1 MKITQIDVIKVRVPY
16 HEGIYEL
23 MTRRNLYQIDYVY
36 KVHTDVGL
44 VGIGDGAFQ
53 ADDVV
58 ERYIGRNPFEFM
70 NGWAP
75 TPLQQAFYDIM
86 GKALGVPVHQLLGEK
101 VHDKTSFGYWSIDMT
116 PEEWA
121 SEAQHAYALGYR
133 LHKIKARPWFEVLEQ
148 VEAITAVVPD
158 DYQLRVDA
166 NDSFE
171 TPERTLEVIR
181 QLQDH
186 NIESFETPIPQADIA
201 GYQEI
206 KQHTEVPITIHFGN
220 PDPIDAIRAKM
231 NDSFIIAYPDS
242 RAANAKREAIISDAA
257 HLPVWIQIVG
267 LGITT
272 CYVMHL
278 AAVMPNATMPSIT
291 LNALRAFDLVTP
303 STIPLVD
310 GYATIPDKPGLGVEL
325 DENAL
330 DNCRV

>member
-1 MKITQIDVIKVRVPY
+1 MKITDIDVIKVKVPY
-16 HEGIYEL
+16 HEGINEL

-36 KVHTDVGL
+36 KVHTDAGL
-44 VGIGDGAFQ
+44 IGIGDGALQ
-53 ADDVV
+53 SEDVV
-58 ERYIGRNPFEFM
+58 QRYIGRNPFAFM
-70 NGWAP
+70 AGWAP

-121 SEAQHAYALGYR
+121 AEAQHAYALGYR

-148 VEAITAVVPD
+148 VSAISAVVPD
-158 DYQLRVDA
+158 DYRLRVDA

-171 TPERTLEVIR
+171 TPEHTLEVAR
-181 QLQDH
+181 QLQDY
-186 NIESFETPIPQADIA
+186 NIESLETPIPQADIA

-206 KQHTEVPITIHFGN
+206 KRNTDIPITIHFGN
-220 PDPIDAIRAKM
+220 PDPIEAIRAKM

-278 AAVMPNATMPSIT
+278 AAVMPNATMSAIT
-291 LNALRAFDLVTP
+291 LNALRAYDLVMP

-310 GYATIPDKPGLGVEL
+310 GYATVPDKPGLGVEL
-325 DENAL
+325 DEDAL

>member
-1 MKITQIDVIKVRVPY
+1 MKITEIDVIKVKVPY
-16 HEGIYEL
+16 HDGINEL
-23 MTRRNLYQIDYVY
+23 MERRNLYQIDYVY

-44 VGIGDGAFQ
+44 VGIGDGSLQ
-53 ADDVV
+53 SEGVIQG
-58 ERYIGRNPFEFM
+58 YIGKNPFAFM
-70 NGWAP
+70 NGLAP
-75 TPLQQAFYDIM
+75 TPLQQAFYDLM

-101 VHDKTSFGYWSIDMT
+101 VHDKTAFGYWSIDMT

-121 SEAQHAYALGYR
+121 SEAEHAYALGYR
-133 LHKIKARPWFEVLEQ
+133 LHKIKARPWFEVREQ
-148 VEAITAVVPD
+148 VEAITAVVPET
-158 DYQLRVDA
+158 YQLRVDA

-171 TPERTLEVIR
+171 TPARTLEVAR
-181 QLQDH
+181 QLRDY

-206 KQHTEVPITIHFGN
+206 KQHTDMPITIHFGN
-220 PDPIDAIRAKM
+220 PDPVEAIRAGM

-242 RAANAKREAIISDAA
+242 RAANAKREAMISDAA

-267 LGITT
+267 LGMTT
-272 CYVMHL
+272 CYVTHL
-278 AAVMPNATMPSIT
+278 AAVMPNATMPAIT

-310 GYATIPDKPGLGVEL
+310 GYATVPDKPGLGVEL
-325 DENAL
+325 DEDAL

>member
-1 MKITQIDVIKVRVPY
+1 MKITQIDVIKVEVPY
-16 HEGIYEL
+16 HEGIDEL
-23 MTRRNLYQIDYVY
+23 MTRRNLYQVDYVY
-36 KVHTDVGL
+36 KVHTNTGII
-44 VGIGDGAFQ
+44 GIGDGVGLSEDIVQ
-53 ADDVV
+53 Q
-58 ERYIGRNPFEFM
+58 YIGKNPFAFM
-70 NGWAP
+70 NGLAP
-75 TPLQQAFYDIM
+75 TPLQQAFYDII

-121 SEAQHAYALGYR
+121 AEAKHAYALGYR
-133 LHKIKARPWFEVLEQ
+133 LHKIKARPWFEVLDQ
-148 VEAITAVVPD
+148 VAAITEVVPE

-171 TPERTLEVIR
+171 TPDHTLEVAR
-181 QLQDH
+181 QLQGY

-201 GYQEI
+201 GYQAI
-206 KQHTEVPITIHFGN
+206 KRQTDMPITIHFGN
-220 PDPIDAIRAKM
+220 PDPIEAIRAKM

-242 RAANAKREAIISDAA
+242 RAANAKREALISDAA

-267 LGITT
+267 LGMTT
-272 CYVMHL
+272 AYVMHL
-278 AAVMPNATMPSIT
+278 AAVMPNATMPAIT

-310 GYATIPDKPGLGVEL
+310 GYATVPDEPGLGVVL
-325 DENAL
+325 DEDAL

>member
-1 MKITQIDVIKVRVPY
+1 MKITQINVIKVKVPY
-16 HEGIYEL
+16 HEGVNEL
-23 MTRRNLYQIDYVY
+23 MTRRNLYQIDHVY

-44 VGIGDGAFQ
+44 VGIGDGSRQ
-53 ADDVV
+53 SDEVV
-58 ERYIGRNPFEFM
+58 QRYIGRNPFEFM

-101 VHDKTSFGYWSIDMT
+101 VHDKTAFGYWSIDMT
-116 PEEWA
+116 PAEWA
-121 SEAQHAYALGYR
+121 AEAKHAYALGYR

-148 VEAITAVVPD
+148 VQAITEAVPA

-181 QLQDH
+181 QLQDY
-186 NIESFETPIPQADIA
+186 NIESFETPIRQADIA

-206 KQHTEVPITIHFGN
+206 KQHTDMPITIHFGN
-220 PDPIDAIRAKM
+220 PDPIEAIRAKM

-242 RAANAKREAIISDAA
+242 RAANAIREATISNAA

-267 LGITT
+267 LGITNA
-272 CYVMHL
+272 YVMHL

-310 GYATIPDKPGLGVEL
+310 GYATVPNSPGLGVEL
-325 DENAL
+325 NEDAL